1 MVDFPKP
8 VDPFEHVRI
17 PEIKTS
23 TEEEKNK
30 KPLVQKPVSK
40 KLFVYL
46 SFLKILS
53 NILNTFTK
61 KTAKDLDGTPL
72 HKEILTIRKSLYS
85 LKEKNLCQEPE
96 FLNYFAFVWM
106 KFLRDYDY
114 YVLRNEKAT

>member
-53 NILNTFTK
+53 NLLNTFTK

-72 HKEILTIRKSLYS
+72 HKEILT
-85 LKEKNLCQEPE
+85 
-96 FLNYFAFVWM
+96 
-106 KFLRDYDY
+106 
-114 YVLRNEKAT
+114 